1 MTLDL
6 NDAAATAY
14 EIVWPYLVA
23 AYDLFLQMIEELKL
37 FVLTNGSH
45 CANQIYLAYEATSQC
60 SGICVRNTAQA
71 WTVLLATIFLALP
84 TIYHLVMCLLRRLI
98 DECREL
104 LRWFIDLIIRP
115 APLPIIV
122 PHAVAGHH
130 PVAPP
135 PPGPPAPGPP
145 GVIIPQ
151 PFGGPAHVTW
161 LLQND
166 PAQFLNA
173 NDLLTVTYQTYNYA
187 QCLAHNRIPTYAE
200 ATHGFWPGTNTNGC
214 DFPADQ
220 NRITMLMTN
229 FANNVATLPAPT
241 RPSMIYN
248 ELKITVEPLI
258 NSGRFGGHSNYAT
271 VTGHFNTLHVF
282 IDNAINTYDLGNYA
296 WHAQQLHIKVKLGRE
311 NHVVVNNPRYTR
323 NMRSGP

>member
-6 NDAAATAY
+6 NDAATTAY

-23 AYDLFLQMIEELKL
+23 AYDLFLQMIEELTL
-37 FVLTNGSH
+37 FVLTNGSYY
-45 CANQIYLAYEATSQC
+45 ARQIYLAYEATSQR
-60 SGICVRNTAQA
+60 SGIYVRNTAQA

-84 TIYHLVMCLLRRLI
+84 TIYRLVMYILRRLI

-104 LRWFIDLIIRP
+104 LRWFIDLIVRP

-145 GVIIPQ
+145 GVIAPQ
-151 PFGGPAHVTW
+151 PYGGPAHVTW
-161 LLQND
+161 LLNND
-166 PAQFLNA
+166 PAHFLIA
-173 NDLLTVTYQTYNYA
+173 HDLATVTYRTYNYA
-187 QCLAHNRIPTYAE
+187 QCLAHNWIPTYAE
-200 ATHGFWPGTNTNGC
+200 ATHGFWPGTNTNGY

-229 FANNVATLPAPT
+229 FANDVATLPLPT
-241 RPSMIYN
+241 TPSMIYN

-258 NSGRFGGHSNYAT
+258 NSGRFGGYSNYTT
-271 VTGHFNTLHVF
+271 VTGRYNTLHVF
-282 IDNAINTYDLGNYA
+282 IDNVINSHNLGNYV

-311 NHVVVNNPRYTR
+311 RHVAENNPRR
-323 NMRSGP
+323 RLAMRAGP